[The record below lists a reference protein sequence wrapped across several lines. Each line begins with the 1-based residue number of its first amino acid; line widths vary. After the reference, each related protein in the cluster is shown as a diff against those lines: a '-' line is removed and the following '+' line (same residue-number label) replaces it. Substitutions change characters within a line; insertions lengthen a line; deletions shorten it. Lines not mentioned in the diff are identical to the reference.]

1 MSLLMDA
8 LKKAEKA
15 REAGGGKK
23 PDGTES
29 DTSQELSLDP
39 LEATGAGE
47 AVASEDASAGE
58 EASLENEFEQDPE
71 TAERELSDSLS
82 LELEE
87 EIAEARADR
96 GLPSLDEEQD
106 GTLSF
111 SGEHN
116 VPLEDTSATLPSAR
130 AARRSVNDY
139 FDGTG
144 QMTAP
149 TTILDDVGDSEPQP
163 GPESSAGEDT
173 ETSPRKRVWKDSQS
187 TAQAVFTAKSPASEG
202 QGRGLWYGLG
212 LLLLFGLGG
221 GSYYL
226 WSSLK
231 PASSFSPRPLP
242 PRATAPIATPAP
254 QPSVAMMAPAPVA
267 APVEAAVMAV
277 EPPARGDLSPGRE
290 AKATAGPATST
301 ATTAAAPALSD
312 EQFEAALAVAA
323 TPATLPPSPGIR
335 ITRRRAP
342 DRIHPLLT
350 AAYTAYGEGDHA
362 AARSAYQKVLKREP
376 ANRDALLGM
385 AAIAL
390 GDGEDE
396 KAGRIYLELLSRNPH
411 DSVAQ
416 TALMG
421 MNRKLDPVA
430 GESRIKQ
437 LLDRE
442 PDSTHLHF
450 TLGNLFAAQARWAEA
465 QGAYFEA
472 YRRANENPDFAFNL
486 AVSLDHLGQRES
498 ALKYYRRALELADG
512 RSSSVPGEGVQ
523 ERIRA
528 LGGPK
533 SSG

>member
-15 REAGGGKK
+15 REAGASGEG
-23 PDGTES
+23 DAN
-29 DTSQELSLDP
+29 DTSPELSLDP
-39 LEATGAGE
+39 LEATNTRL
-47 AVASEDASAGE
+47 ASEEVATDKEAALDADVE
-58 EASLENEFEQDPE
+58 KDPDA
-71 TAERELSDSLS
+71 AERELSDSLS
-82 LELEE
+82 LEIEE
-87 EIAEARADR
+87 EIAEARGDR
-96 GLPSLDEEQD
+96 GLPGMDEEQD

-149 TTILDDVGDSEPQP
+149 TTILDGSRDAE
-163 GPESSAGEDT
+163 PESEVQAGEDT
-173 ETSPRKRVWKDSQS
+173 ETSPRKRVWADSQD
-187 TAQAVFTAKSPASEG
+187 TAQAVFAAKAPASAG
-202 QGRGLWYGLG
+202 NKAGLWYGLG
-212 LLLLFGLGG
+212 LLVLFGLGG
-221 GSYYL
+221 GGFYL
-226 WSSLK
+226 WSNLK
-231 PASSFSPRPLP
+231 PAASFTPRPLP
-242 PRATAPIATPAP
+242 PQAAVSVPTPAS
-254 QPSVAMMAPAPVA
+254 QPSAITIAPATKPVA
-267 APVEAAVMAV
+267 TVAGV
-277 EPPARGDLSPGRE
+277 EPPAEGDLSPGRE
-290 AKATAGPATST
+290 AVVAAKQAKATATVAT
-301 ATTAAAPALSD
+301 AVAPTLSD
-312 EQFEAALAVAA
+312 EQFEAALVAAA
-323 TPATLPPSPGIR
+323 TPTALTPSQGIR

-342 DRIHPLLT
+342 DRIHPLLN
-350 AAYTAYGEGDHA
+350 AAYTAYGAGDHA
-362 AARSAYQKVLKREP
+362 AARSGYQKVLKRQP

-390 GDGEDE
+390 GAGENE
-396 KAGRIYLELLSRNPH
+396 KAGRIYLDLLSKNPR
-411 DSVAQ
+411 DSLAQ
-416 TALMG
+416 TALMS
-421 MNRKLDPVA
+421 MNQKLDPVA

-450 TLGNLFAAQARWAEA
+450 SLGNVFAAQSRWAEA

-486 AVSLDHLGQRES
+486 AVSLDHLGQRAA
-498 ALKYYRRALELADG
+498 ALKYYRRALGLAD
-512 RSSSVPGEGVQ
+512 SHASSVPHEGVL

-528 LGGPK
+528 LGGLK

>member
-15 REAGGGKK
+15 REAGASPKSA
-23 PDGTES
+23 DDN
-29 DTSQELSLDP
+29 DTSPELSLDP
-39 LEATGAGE
+39 LEATGSNEVPVRQDEAG
-47 AVASEDASAGE
+47 GE
-58 EASLENEFEQDPE
+58 ETSLEAEFEQDPKA
-71 TAERELSDSLS
+71 AEQDLSDSLS

-87 EIAEARADR
+87 EIAAARGDR
-96 GLPSLDEEQD
+96 GLPAIDEEQD

-149 TTILDDVGDSEPQP
+149 TTILDSTGDAELK
-163 GPESSAGEDT
+163 PEADSAAGEDT
-173 ETSPRKRVWKDSQS
+173 ETSPRKRVWAEPQS
-187 TAQAVFTAKSPASEG
+187 TAQAVFSAKSAAAEG
-202 QGRGLWYGLG
+202 KGRGLWYGLG

-226 WSSLK
+226 WSALK
-231 PASSFSPRPLP
+231 PASSFAPGRLP
-242 PRATAPIATPAP
+242 PRAAVTVPAPAAPPVAIVQTPA
-254 QPSVAMMAPAPVA
+254 S
-267 APVEAAVMAV
+267 AAVEPTVAAV
-277 EPPARGDLSPGRE
+277 EPPAQGDLSPGRE
-290 AKATAGPATST
+290 AQAAAAKAKEVAP
-301 ATTAAAPALSD
+301 AAAPVLND
-312 EQFEAALAVAA
+312 EQFEAALAAAA
-323 TPATLPPSPGIR
+323 TPAALPPSPGIR
-335 ITRRRAP
+335 ITRRRAV
-342 DRIHPLLT
+342 DRNQPLLT
-350 AAYTAYGEGDHA
+350 AAYAAYSDGDHA
-362 AARSAYQKVLKREP
+362 AARIGYQKVLKRDP
-376 ANRDALLGM
+376 GNRDAQLGL

-390 GDGEDE
+390 SAGKDE
-396 KAGRIYLELLSRNPH
+396 KAGRIYLDLLSRNPR

-416 TALMG
+416 TALMS
-421 MNRKLDPVA
+421 MNQQLDPVA
-430 GESRIKQ
+430 GQSRVKQ

-450 TLGNLFAAQARWAEA
+450 SLGNLFAAQARWAEA

-472 YRRANENPDFAFNL
+472 YRRDNTNPDFAFNL
-486 AVSLDHLGQRES
+486 AISLDHLGQREP

-512 RSSSVPGEGVQ
+512 RASNVPSAGAL

-528 LGGPK
+528 L
-533 SSG
+533 SGSNSNG